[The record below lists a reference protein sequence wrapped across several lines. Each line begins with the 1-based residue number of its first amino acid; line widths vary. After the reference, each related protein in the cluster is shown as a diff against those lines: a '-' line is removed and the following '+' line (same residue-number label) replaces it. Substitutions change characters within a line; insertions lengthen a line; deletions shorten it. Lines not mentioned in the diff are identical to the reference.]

1 MIQLLQNSLFFGGIV
16 TLLAYEIG
24 LLIRHKF
31 KLAIFNPLLIAVT
44 LIIVLLKVCNIQYS
58 VYEKGAVYIN
68 YLLTPATVA
77 LAIPLYEQLQILKKN
92 AIAIFT
98 GIIAGTVAG
107 TVAGLASVLG
117 LSVLFGLT
125 HEQYVTLL
133 PKSITT
139 AIGMGISEELG
150 GIVTISVAVI
160 VLTGIF
166 GNIMAEYILKWFH
179 ITDSVAK
186 GIAIGTSSHAMGT
199 AKAIEMG
206 EVEGAMSG
214 LSIAV
219 AGMITVIG
227 ANIFSIF
234 Y

>member
-1 MIQLLQNSLFFGGIV
+1 
-16 TLLAYEIG
+16 
-24 LLIRHKF
+24 
-31 KLAIFNPLLIAVT
+31 
-44 LIIVLLKVCNIQYS
+44 
-58 VYEKGAVYIN
+58 
-68 YLLTPATVA
+68 
-77 LAIPLYEQLQILKKN
+77 
-92 AIAIFT
+92 
-98 GIIAGTVAG
+98 
-107 TVAGLASVLG
+107 
-117 LSVLFGLT
+117 
-125 HEQYVTLL
+125 
-133 PKSITT
+133 
-139 AIGMGISEELG
+139 MGISEELG

-186 GIAIGTSSHAMGT
+186 GIAMGT

>member
-1 MIQLLQNSLFFGGIV
+1 MSHYFQSPLQPLSAWGFPKTRWHCDNFRCSDRFDWYFWKYYGRPCDAHHHAWRRQEERQRGFRQADGVDEGRRQGGI
-16 TLLAYEIG
+16 
-24 LLIRHKF
+24 
-31 KLAIFNPLLIAVT
+31 
-44 LIIVLLKVCNIQYS
+44 
-58 VYEKGAVYIN
+58 
-68 YLLTPATVA
+68 
-77 LAIPLYEQLQILKKN
+77 
-92 AIAIFT
+92 
-98 GIIAGTVAG
+98 
-107 TVAGLASVLG
+107 
-117 LSVLFGLT
+117 
-125 HEQYVTLL
+125 
-133 PKSITT
+133 
-139 AIGMGISEELG
+139 
-150 GIVTISVAVI
+150 
-160 VLTGIF
+160 
-166 GNIMAEYILKWFH
+166 YILKWFH

>member
-107 TVAGLASVLG
+107 LASVLG

-139 AIGMGISEELG
+139 AIGMGFRRTRRHCDNFRCSDRFDWYFWKYYGRIYLKVVSYYG
-150 GIVTISVAVI
+150 
-160 VLTGIF
+160 F
-166 GNIMAEYILKWFH
+166 RCKGNCHRHFIPC
-179 ITDSVAK
+179 DGNS
-186 GIAIGTSSHAMGT
+186 
-199 AKAIEMG
+199 
-206 EVEGAMSG
+206 
-214 LSIAV
+214 
-219 AGMITVIG
+219 
-227 ANIFSIF
+227 
-234 Y
+234 

>member
-1 MIQLLQNSLFFGGIV
+1 MIQLVPNSLFFGGIV

-107 TVAGLASVLG
+107 LASVLG

-125 HEQYVTLL
+125 HKQYVTLL

-179 ITDSVAK
+179 ITESVAK

>member
-1 MIQLLQNSLFFGGIV
+1 M
-16 TLLAYEIG
+16 
-24 LLIRHKF
+24 
-31 KLAIFNPLLIAVT
+31 
-44 LIIVLLKVCNIQYS
+44 
-58 VYEKGAVYIN
+58 
-68 YLLTPATVA
+68 
-77 LAIPLYEQLQILKKN
+77 
-92 AIAIFT
+92 
-98 GIIAGTVAG
+98 
-107 TVAGLASVLG
+107 
-117 LSVLFGLT
+117 FGLT

-179 ITDSVAK
+179 ITDSVA
-186 GIAIGTSSHAMGT
+186 
-199 AKAIEMG
+199 MG